1 MASLSSRRASFAAV
15 SLASALLFAA
25 APATAAP
32 ALPASPVEA
41 AAARAE
47 ASGQRVEIVAERTE
61 SARVFAEPNG
71 TLTLEAA
78 VSFYTGSSSWA
89 YASSNNT
96 TYNSTI
102 APVGYNESTGATYR
116 SFFTFPTGALAGV
129 TVQNAYVQMLLEHSW
144 SCTPTPATMWSSGA
158 PAGTPRT
165 PWATPLQTR
174 LATVSASANNTGACG
189 AAQPPATVT
198 FAGGPVTARLQA
210 AADGGHPDVTV
221 AFSAAAADGT
231 GETTVSRW
239 KRFSR
244 TDARLIVTYDA
255 P

>member
-15 SLASALLFAA
+15 SLASALLL
-25 APATAAP
+25 TAAP
-32 ALPASPVEA
+32 AVASAPASPVEA
-41 AAARAE
+41 ATARAE
-47 ASGQRVEIVAERTE
+47 ASGQRVEIVAERTG

-78 VSFYTGSSSWA
+78 VSFSTGASSWA

-102 APVGYNESTGATYR
+102 APVGYHQEIGVTYR
-116 SFFTFPTGALAGV
+116 SFFTFPTDALAGA
-129 TVQNAYVQMLLEHSW
+129 TVQDAYVQMRLEHSW
-144 SCTPTPATMWSSGA
+144 SCTPTPTTMWSAGA
-158 PAGTPRT
+158 LTGTPRT
-165 PWATPLQTR
+165 AWATPLQVR

-189 AAQPPATVT
+189 GPQPPATVT
-198 FAGGPVTARLQA
+198 FAGGPVDARLQA

-221 AFSAAAADGT
+221 GFSAAAADGT
-231 GETTVSRW
+231 GETAVNRW